1 MARYSASG
9 SIAKV
14 YAKAL
19 FLVASERKEL
29 ESIQAEL
36 SEFAQVVFE
45 SANLAP
51 VLSSHALLLS
61 ERQRLAEQVVEKL
74 GVHPVLKKLFAQL
87 VAKGRVSALPAI
99 AEAFGALVDESKNL
113 VRGTV
118 TTTDPLTEAERNDLS
133 RAFAKKFN
141 KQVVLRQALDK
152 SILGGLVVNIQ
163 GLTFDGSLKTSIRR
177 LKETLERQSV

>member
-1 MARYSASG
+1 MARYSASS

-19 FLVASERKEL
+19 FLIATERKEL
-29 ESIQAEL
+29 ESIQTEL
-36 SEFAQVVFE
+36 SEFAQIVSE
-45 SANLAP
+45 GTNLAW
-51 VLSSHALLLS
+51 VLSSHAFLLS
-61 ERQRLAEQVVEKL
+61 ERQQLAEQVVEKL
-74 GVHPVLKKLFAQL
+74 EVRPVLRKLFAQL
-87 VAKGRVSALPAI
+87 VAKGRISVLPAI
-99 AEAFGALVDESKNL
+99 TEAFGALVDESGNL

-118 TTTDPLTEAERNDLS
+118 TTTDPLTEAEHNDLA

-141 KQVVLRQALDK
+141 KKVVLRQTLDK

>member
-1 MARYSASG
+1 MARYSTS
-9 SIAKV
+9 SPIAKV

-19 FLVASERKEL
+19 FLIATERKDVEN
-29 ESIQAEL
+29 IQAEL
-36 SEFAQVVFE
+36 SELAQIVLE
-45 SANLAP
+45 GGELTT
-51 VLSSHALLLS
+51 VLSSRALLLS
-61 ERQRLAEQVVEKL
+61 ERQKLAEQVMEKL
-74 GVHPVLKKLFAQL
+74 GAHSILKKLFEQL
-87 VAKGRVSALPAI
+87 VAKGRLAVLPSI
-99 AEAFGALVDESKNL
+99 AEAFGALVDESGNL

-133 RAFAKKFN
+133 KAFAKKFN

-163 GLTFDGSLKTSIRR
+163 GLTFDGSLKTAIRR

>member
-1 MARYSASG
+1 MARYSAS
-9 SIAKV
+9 SPIAKV

-19 FLVASERKEL
+19 FLIATERKEL
-29 ESIQAEL
+29 ESIQTEL
-36 SEFAQVVFE
+36 SEFARFISE
-45 SANLAP
+45 SGNLASI
-51 VLSSHALLLS
+51 LSSHALLLG
-61 ERQRLAEQVVEKL
+61 ERQKLAEQVVEKL
-74 GVHPVLKKLFAQL
+74 GVHPVLKKLFEQL
-87 VAKGRVSALPAI
+87 VVKGRIPILPAI

-118 TTTDPLTEAERNDLS
+118 TTTDALTEAERNDLS
-133 RAFAKKFN
+133 KAFAKKFN

-152 SILGGLVVNIQ
+152 SILGGLIVNIQ